1 MTSLFV
7 GYQCWQQERIGV
19 VINKEALAVDRAN
32 FLATHV
38 PMRRI
43 AYERAPRQIQ
53 ETSENGF
60 LDELNHYA
68 ATDQHFFAVV
78 KGIPGTGK
86 SHLIRWLKE
95 QYALAHP
102 HDAVLLIARANTSLR
117 TTIEQII
124 DAGIFDRATLPD
136 SLKRL
141 QGAMEVLS
149 RDTLAEEIL
158 GSLQI
163 ATRTLDSQ
171 EVERQLGELPRRLS
185 PEKVEKFLLDIQ
197 VRQKL
202 KEPGGPIERV
212 TTFLTA
218 GTGGNQGL
226 DRLPTFEADD
236 FHFGTERLRQIRNS
250 GGYREVLNLC
260 DDLQSRAEIRAALA
274 RYLSYALHRFAIGHA
289 TQLAAG
295 DLRTMFAD
303 LRRHLRHEGRNLALF
318 IEDITAFTGIDQG
331 LVEVLVTQHR
341 GEANA
346 EYCRLLSVIGI
357 TDGWYAD
364 YLPDNIKERVTHQL
378 TLNTSSGRA
387 ESDLLQDP
395 GILAEF
401 TAHYMNAMR
410 VSQAE
415 LDTWAARGAQ
425 LDTLPNAC
433 DNCAARAVCHAAFG
447 AVATNFGSSTTPLQT
462 IGLYPFNQQALASLY
477 AYLREDVSRTPRSL
491 LNNILGYILQSHGSK
506 VATGEFPP
514 PPTELATDVTIPTFN
529 PPAHDRIVEE
539 QGGAD
544 ARRLRTLFLYWGNRS
559 VFADGEVSKANQVV
573 GGLLSA
579 VWQAFRLPTI
589 RGSQAQVASPTTA
602 KPSPPPAIEDS
613 GQPIDPLPTVPP
625 KPPDLAEPAVSR
637 FTQNVNDWANG
648 ERLFGYDR
656 FADWIADLARAFVDW
671 QAHGISATQV
681 REYVMGSRLY
691 IEGQSGAATPGRLQL
706 RFERSD
712 AELRYVFQALTD
724 LNDPKYILAP
734 EQYGEHLATLS
745 HWLRVQ
751 EPRFVAF
758 VREPTGLPVMP
769 DYLTGILLEN
779 CTLLACLAGE
789 LTPASATDPL
799 ELYQQVV
806 ASCAASTE
814 TRWEETRTRMKDSH
828 PKEWTQVMRQVDAGK
843 AVHRCRTELLQ
854 LLNRPQGASSNVRF
868 LDAARALAVLKDFT
882 QGNWQPTPLAVKP
895 ETNDPLWSSA
905 IAVHEALA
913 GGGAATW
920 RAAQA
925 VLSSDLAGLTAYL
938 DAGATP
944 AATFQAIKTTLSEL
958 RQVRSYPTELDAPFG
973 RGYVGKI
980 TAQALS
986 ELLAALEQQ
995 SALPVGCAQLA
1006 GLAANFGRWHV
1017 DSGELLRYFAQV
1029 KRILAARHADFAQQ
1043 ISDLRSRSDADQQL
1057 QAVLQSYDRLL
1068 AMLAPYAPSENA

>member
-1 MTSLFV
+1 MTASFV

-19 VINKEALAVDRAN
+19 VINKEALSVDRAN

-43 AYERAPRQIQ
+43 AYEYAPRQIQ

-68 ATDQHFFAVV
+68 ATNQHLFAVV

-102 HDAVLLIARANTSLR
+102 QDAVLLVARANTSLR
-117 TTIEQII
+117 STIEQII
-124 DAGIFDRATLPD
+124 AAGIFDREALPD

-141 QGAMEVLS
+141 QGAIDVLS

-163 ATRTLDSQ
+163 AVRTLDSQ
-171 EVERQLGELPRRLS
+171 KVELQLGALHRRLS
-185 PEKVEKFLLDIQ
+185 AEKVERFLLDFQ

-218 GTGGNQGL
+218 GTGGNQAL
-226 DRLPTFEADD
+226 ERLPAFEADD
-236 FHFGTERLRQIRNS
+236 FLFGTDRLRQIRNS

-260 DDLQSRAEIRAALA
+260 DDLQSRAEIRESLA
-274 RYLSYALHRFAIGHA
+274 RYLSFALHHFAIGHA

-303 LRRHLRHEGRNLALF
+303 LRRHLRQEGRSLALF

-364 YLPDNIKERVTHQL
+364 YLPDNIKERVTHRL
-378 TLNTSSGRA
+378 TLNTRSGRA

-401 TAHYMNAMR
+401 AAQYMNAMR

-425 LDTLPNAC
+425 LDALPNAC

-447 AVATNFGSSTTPLQT
+447 SVATSDGSSTTQLPT
-462 IGLYPFNQQALASLY
+462 IGLYPFNQQALTSLY

-539 QGGAD
+539 QGGAQ
-544 ARRLRTLFLYWGNRS
+544 AQRLRTLFLYWGNRS
-559 VFADGEVSKANQVV
+559 VFADGEVGKVNQVI
-573 GGLLSA
+573 GGLA
-579 VWQAFRLPTI
+579 PTVWHAFRLPTI
-589 RGSQAQVASPTTA
+589 VGAQRLAPILPDAEPSMPPTSEGSG
-602 KPSPPPAIEDS
+602 K
-613 GQPIDPLPTVPP
+613 PIDVALKVPP
-625 KPPDLAEPAVSR
+625 KPPEPTVSR
-637 FTQNVNDWANG
+637 FTQNIHDWANG
-648 ERLFGYDR
+648 GRLFGYDR
-656 FADWIADLARAFVDW
+656 FADWIAELARAFVDW
-671 QAHGISATQV
+671 QAYGISATQV
-681 REYVMGSRLY
+681 REYVMGSRLN
-691 IEGQSGAATPGRLQL
+691 IEGQSGTATPGRLQL

-712 AELRYVFQALTD
+712 AELRYVLQALAD
-724 LNDPKYILAP
+724 LNDPTYKLAP
-734 EQYGEHLATLS
+734 EQYGEHLAMLS

-769 DYLTGILLEN
+769 DCLTGILLEN

-789 LTPASATDPL
+789 LTTAAAADPL

-814 TRWEETRTRMKDSH
+814 TRWEETRTRVKDSI
-828 PKEWTQVMRQVDAGK
+828 PKEWIQLMRQVDAGK
-843 AVHRCRTELLQ
+843 AVHRCRTESLQ
-854 LLNRPQGASSNVRF
+854 LLNRPQGASTNVRF
-868 LDAARALAVLKDFT
+868 LDAARALAILKEFT
-882 QGNWQPTPLAVKP
+882 LGNWQPTSLSVKP

-913 GGGAATW
+913 GGCAVTW
-920 RAAQA
+920 RAALT
-925 VLSSDLAGLTAYL
+925 VLGSDLAGLTAYL
-938 DAGATP
+938 DTGATP
-944 AATFQAIKTTLSEL
+944 AATFQAIKTTLGEL

-986 ELLAALEQQ
+986 EMLAALEQQ
-995 SALPVGCAQLA
+995 LALPAGCAQIA

-1017 DSGELLRYFAQV
+1017 ESGEFLRYFAHV
-1029 KRILAARHADFAQQ
+1029 KRALTAQHTDFSKQ
-1043 ISDLRSRSDADQQL
+1043 ISDLRSRSDAEKKYEA
-1057 QAVLQSYDRLL
+1057 AVQGYDRLL
-1068 AMLAPYAPSENA
+1068 AILAPYAPAEGNA